1 MPCTRSS
8 AAHVSYS
15 RFFHGILL
23 WGCCSHVVGSK
34 DGWKTLITKDE
45 PAYELGDGMD
55 VWEMISSEQ
64 SKLTYPIC
72 NYTGCPFIRMSCVDS
87 WCTVATHGSN
97 HRDTPGGRAAG

>member
-1 MPCTRSS
+1 M
-8 AAHVSYS
+8 
-15 RFFHGILL
+15 
-23 WGCCSHVVGSK
+23 GSK

-72 NYTGCPFIRMSCVDS
+72 NYTGRPFHSYVVCGQLV
-87 WCTVATHGSN
+87 
-97 HRDTPGGRAAG
+97 HRRHARKQSSRHTRRTRRRVT